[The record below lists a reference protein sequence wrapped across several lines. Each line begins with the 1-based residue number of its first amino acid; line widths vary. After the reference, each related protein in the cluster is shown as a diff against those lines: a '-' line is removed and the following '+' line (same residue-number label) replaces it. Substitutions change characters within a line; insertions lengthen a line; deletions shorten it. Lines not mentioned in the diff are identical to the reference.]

1 MPITAPQ
8 LFIDLN
14 HTALK
19 SYAGAPP
26 SSPKFNAALN
36 VAMYLQ
42 PYYGGV
48 YVVGNTPPLWTA
60 IYNSCI
66 AAGCT
71 VAEAKA
77 MATAALAAFLAAK
90 QAGKSLQDC
99 ELAAI
104 AAAWVAAVS
113 LNGGD
118 PATLGWEMAA
128 YQQCVFEWAF
138 FHANPA
144 SPASALPAV
153 QDAVLFFS
161 LV

>member
-14 HTALK
+14 HVAMK
-19 SYAGAPP
+19 SYANVPVT
-26 SSPKFNAALN
+26 SPKFQAAMN
-36 VAMYLQ
+36 VTQYLM
-42 PYYGGV
+42 PYYTGA
-48 YVVGNTPPLWTA
+48 YVVGNTPPLWSA
-60 IYNSCI
+60 IYQSCLGF
-66 AAGCT
+66 GCT

-104 AAAWVAAVS
+104 AAAWAAAVA

-118 PATLGWEMAA
+118 PATSGWEMAA
-128 YQQCVFEWAF
+128 YQECIWEWAF
-138 FHANPA
+138 FKANP
-144 SPASALPAV
+144 SVPASVLAAV
-153 QDAVLFFS
+153 NDAVTFFS

>member
-8 LFIDLN
+8 LFPDLN

-19 SYAGAPP
+19 SYAGVPQT
-26 SSPKFNAALN
+26 SPKFQAALN
-36 VAMYLQ
+36 VTQYVT
-42 PYYGGV
+42 PFYSGV
-48 YVVGNTPPLWTA
+48 YVVANTPPLWTA

-66 AAGCT
+66 ASGCT
-71 VAEAKA
+71 PAEAKA
-77 MATAALAAFLAAK
+77 MATAAVAAFLAAK

-99 ELAAI
+99 ELAAV
-104 AAAWVAAVS
+104 AAAWAAALT

-128 YQQCVFEWAF
+128 YQQCIFEWAF
-138 FHANPA
+138 FKANPS